1 MTNQDIIYKI
11 ETDPNYAIAFAVD
24 NNPEGISKGL
34 LYHGYNQGDREYM
47 ISVLTSLVKN
57 GGVNIVKDILNDTP
71 YNTGANNYTG
81 GMLEYFSPVGQNQS
95 YATASRFDLTAFLG
109 ALGSGLSTYS
119 SISGNGAAIGGIYP
133 SGQLPVN
140 QPSWFSRN
148 WIWVL
153 LTFVILV
160 FSIIV
165 YKKIKNKK

>member
-1 MTNQDIIYKI
+1 MNQDTIYKI

-24 NNPEGISKGL
+24 NNPEGINKGL
-34 LYHGYNQGDREYM
+34 VYHGYNQGDREYM
-47 ISVLTSLVKN
+47 ISVLTSLAKN
-57 GGVNIVKDILNDTP
+57 GGASVVKDILNDTP
-71 YNTGANNYTG
+71 YNNNADNYTA
-81 GMLEYFSPVGQNQS
+81 GMLDYFAPVAQNQS

-119 SISGNGAAIGGIYP
+119 NISGGASGVIYP
-133 SGQLPVN
+133 SGQLPA

-153 LTFVILV
+153 LTFVVLV